1 MAESQKKSK
10 GKPKYNYK
18 SDDILSP
25 REYKAAHSA
34 AFIISVLFFQIDS
47 DRT

>member
-1 MAESQKKSK
+1 MTEGQKKSK
-10 GKPKYNYK
+10 GKPKYNYN
-18 SDDILSP
+18 SDGFLSL